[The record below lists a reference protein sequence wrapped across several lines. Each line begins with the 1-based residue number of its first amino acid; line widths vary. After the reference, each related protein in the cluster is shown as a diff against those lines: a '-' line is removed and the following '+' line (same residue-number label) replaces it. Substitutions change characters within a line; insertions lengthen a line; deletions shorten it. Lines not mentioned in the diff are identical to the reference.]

1 MTLQEASSRFHL
13 DMGDLRLCEKN
24 ELFSGSRNEC
34 GEMDY
39 PEAEL
44 QRVIPFLFLLKA
56 GMSMEKLK
64 EFTAGQ
70 ENGARS
76 GEEQIRLLR
85 RCRSRL
91 LDDLHGKQQLLDQLD
106 YLIYE
111 KKKQG

>member
-13 DMGDLRLCEKN
+13 NMDDLRLYEKN
-24 ELFSGSRNEC
+24 KLFNGCKNEQ

-44 QRVIPFLFLLKA
+44 KRVVPFLFLLEA

-64 EFTAGQ
+64 DFTAGL
-70 ENGARS
+70 ESKADT
-76 GEEQIRLLR
+76 EEERIRMLR
-85 RCRSRL
+85 RCRSQL
-91 LDDLHGKQQLLDQLD
+91 LDQLHGKQQLLDQLD

-111 KKKQG
+111 MKK